1 MLFIFG
7 GKTKPKNFFENCD
20 VRHRQ
25 RRINIYN
32 NILIMRKAGTQR
44 KENAMKLYRRVYVKY
59 RLIFTPIIPIM
70 LLCLFNYIP
79 YGAFSQGTELP
90 GVGMIK
96 AISGKVWLCREGKKE
111 REEAKKAMELKK
123 GDILEIEDQSSAMIV
138 YFKGGKKEEYKSR
151 AIIEI
156 GIEKS
161 TVKEGIATS
170 IQESKGKKIIMDKPE
185 DDSKLSD
192 KDIAH
197 AGGQFM
203 RGILPPKQY
212 FEDNHIQR
220 YAVVVGISD
229 YKDPGIP
236 DLKYAD
242 ADAQSF
248 YNFIT
253 SPIGGNFNKENVL
266 LLKNEQATLKNVKLA
281 ITNFLKKAIDTDFV
295 VIFMACHGEPEPDRP
310 NNLYLLMYD
319 SEIDGLSATAYHME
333 NVNADMK
340 RYISAK
346 RLVFF
351 ADACHS
357 AGLTEGAIGTR
368 GFSNTINTAIS
379 TLKSTREGWG
389 IVSASRAGE
398 VSMES
403 SQWGGGHGAFTHY
416 LLEGMNGKAD
426 VEGNKNGIVTLAE
439 AFDFLEE
446 NVKRATQNAQHPDT
460 AGNFDNNLP
469 LGFPGLEADTEEK
482 GQTASA
488 PRFGA
493 LKINTNPEGASV
505 CLNGKEVGHATPL
518 SVKLGAGAYPVT
530 IKKNGC
536 ADVTDTAFINPDETT
551 DLYFELTGGEKRE
564 ASKAGTTTS
573 NETYLEYAESS
584 HDKEYKQKTKDN
596 IDALIKELE
605 ALTKE
610 QTEEEKPSIAK
621 KAKERKPK
629 SVELPRSIP
638 ISIKEF
644 TLKTGVLS
652 GRRDME
658 MLRQRL
664 IDALLT
670 QKDLSVV
677 ERDLEFQ
684 EEVLREQR
692 LGGSILA
699 DELFRIELGKIQ
711 GAAFL
716 CFGGVSQGDT
726 PDQFVLRMEIVD
738 TATTLVDTLE
748 HAFKSDEN
756 LKMVAN
762 DIAAKI
768 RGKIAAKRKL

>member
-161 TVKEGIATS
+161 AVKEGIATS

-229 YKDPGIP
+229 YKDPRIP

-762 DIAAKI
+762 DIAVKI